1 MTDDCLQ
8 VTVAA
13 SSREEADRL
22 TGGAVEGRLAACGQ
36 VVGPVASTYRWEG
49 RVQRAEEW
57 LCILKTTRERYP
69 ALEQHLRGAHGYKN
83 PEIIATAI
91 AAGSDEYLR
100 WLRTEMAPSPGGS
113 T

>member
-22 TGGAVEGRLAACGQ
+22 AGSAVEQRLAACGQ
-36 VVGPVASTYRWEG
+36 VLGPVASTYHWEG
-49 RVQRAEEW
+49 RIQHAEEW
-57 LCILKTTRERYP
+57 LCLLKTTLARYP
-69 ALEQHLRGAHGYKN
+69 ELETLLRAAHSYDN
-83 PEIIATAI
+83 PEIIATAVL
-91 AAGSDEYLR
+91 AGSTDYLA
-100 WLRTEMAPSPGGS
+100 WLRAETVSRTGGS